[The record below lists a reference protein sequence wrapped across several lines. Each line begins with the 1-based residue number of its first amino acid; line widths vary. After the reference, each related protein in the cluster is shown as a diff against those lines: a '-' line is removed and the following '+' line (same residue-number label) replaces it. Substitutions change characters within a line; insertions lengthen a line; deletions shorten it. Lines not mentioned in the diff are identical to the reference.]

1 MKGYESEAVL
11 LSLYSGEYIFSF
23 ILNETIEAVLKW
35 QKQTNHVCKLL
46 KSSLTW
52 SMTVL
57 FTPVNLSNSYSS
69 KDQIDYVCFQLKGS
83 RMILML
89 MWWLV
94 TNIGGGSRFIF
105 LTGKCIFQLS
115 EHRVEYM
122 VEYASFR
129 ENSANILER

>member
-11 LSLYSGEYIFSF
+11 LSLYSGEYILSF
-23 ILNETIEAVLKW
+23 ILNETVAAALKW
-35 QKQTNHVCKLL
+35 EKQRNHVSKLP

-69 KDQIDYVCFQLKGS
+69 KDQIDYVYFQLKGS
-83 RMILML
+83 RILML

-94 TNIGGGSRFIF
+94 TNIDKV
-105 LTGKCIFQLS
+105 L
-115 EHRVEYM
+115 
-122 VEYASFR
+122 
-129 ENSANILER
+129 